1 MRSEMFLCA
10 LLLGAALGVAPSVA
24 QAQGRQGLPIGYVSV
39 QRILTEADDAK
50 VATKE
55 LEALRAARTQ
65 DLNAKRQVL
74 DATRLQLANAGGYF
88 SGTKRAQLQDAVRKQ
103 EVELQQA
110 TQQAQTDLQELQRKV
125 QDRLRGELNTILTKL
140 VAERGLL
147 YVLNQDAALV
157 LAPTGAN
164 LTDDVLARMNAAAA
178 QREANAKAAAEVVK
192 K

>member
-1 MRSEMFLCA
+1 MFLCA
-10 LLLGAALGVAPSVA
+10 LLLGSALVASPSVA
-24 QAQGRQGLPIGYVSV
+24 HAQGRQGLPIGYVSV

-55 LEALRAARTQ
+55 LEALRAAKTQ
-65 DLNAKRQVL
+65 DLNLKRQAL

-103 EVELQQA
+103 EAELQQA
-110 TQQAQTDLQELQRKV
+110 AQQAQTDLQELQRKV
-125 QDRLRGELNTILTKL
+125 HDRLRSELNAILTTL
-140 VAERGLL
+140 VTERGLV
-147 YVLNQDAALV
+147 YVFNQDAALV

-164 LTDDVLARMNAAAA
+164 LTADVLTRMNAAAA
-178 QREANAKAAAEVVK
+178 QREANAKAQAEAAK